1 MTTRI
6 AARPAAPPALS
17 GEPLRVAVLGATGY
31 VGAELVRIL
40 ERHPHVR
47 IVGLAAR
54 NRDGMPV
61 GEAFAHLAGTG
72 HRLEAALPAPSPAD
86 AVFLAPPHGQAAT
99 IAPPLL
105 ERGVLVVDLGPDFRL
120 SDPADYPT
128 WYGFEH
134 PAPELLPGGPGR
146 SGDTA
151 MAAAVYGLPELHRE
165 ALTRTRPIASPRCP
179 PPAPPPPPPPR
190 RAERADRR
198 PGRHR
203 QPGEGRRGTGRPG
216 LQRRR
221 RAARDGRPRPASALP
236 VRPTPDL
243 SPVEERPVLP
253 SGFVAGGMSAGI
265 KASGRSDL
273 GIGAGTTAGPA
284 PAPAPFPPN
293 PRQAAPGR
301 PSREPPAAA
310 G

>member
-72 HRLEAALPAPSPAD
+72 HRIEAELPDPSAVD
-86 AVFLAPPHGQAAT
+86 AVFLALPHGQAAT

-134 PAPELLPGGPGR
+134 PAPAASR
-146 SGDTA
+146 SSRPTSARSTSPFAPTA
-151 MAAAVYGLPELHRE
+151 WVA
-165 ALTRTRPIASPRCP
+165 IATSPRS
-179 PPAPPPPPPPR
+179 
-190 RAERADRR
+190 
-198 PGRHR
+198 
-203 QPGEGRRGTGRPG
+203 
-216 LQRRR
+216 
-221 RAARDGRPRPASALP
+221 ARSWPASAWACA
-236 VRPTPDL
+236 RSRIL
-243 SPVEERPVLP
+243 S
-253 SGFVAGGMSAGI
+253 
-265 KASGRSDL
+265 
-273 GIGAGTTAGPA
+273 
-284 PAPAPFPPN
+284 
-293 PRQAAPGR
+293 
-301 PSREPPAAA
+301 SRRTWCP
-310 G
+310 

>member
-47 IVGLAAR
+47 IVALAAR
-54 NRDGMPV
+54 KREGVPP
-61 GEAFAHLAGTG
+61 GAG
-72 HRLEAALPAPSPAD
+72 AVDAISP
-86 AVFLAPPHGQAAT
+86 APPHGQAAT

-146 SGDTA
+146 PGDTA
-151 MAAAVYGLPELHRE
+151 IAAAIYGLPELHRE
-165 ALTRTRPIASPRCP
+165 ALARTRLVASPGCYP
-179 PPAPPPPPPPR
+179 TAALLALAPLA
-190 RAERADRR
+190 RA
-198 PGRHR
+198 
-203 QPGEGRRGTGRPG
+203 G
-216 LQRRR
+216 LVQDVVVD
-221 RAARDGRPRPASALP
+221 AK
-236 VRPTPDL
+236 
-243 SPVEERPVLP
+243 
-253 SGFVAGGMSAGI
+253 SGVS
-265 KASGRSDL
+265 
-273 GIGAGTTAGPA
+273 GAG
-284 PAPAPFPPN
+284 
-293 PRQAAPGR
+293 
-301 PSREPPAAA
+301 REPKLETPFGGVNEAVRAY
-310 G
+310 GLGGHRPP